1 MNKGSTPP
9 GSKSCLQNFWVSV
22 IESFTRRGL
31 RIVPLMHF
39 QEGLTLH
46 LRKNT
51 CYAKFVV
58 KPKWLEQV
66 IQSYEID
73 EMTKSI
79 IAKLVVDPGVV
90 PNFTYSGGLLRY
102 MTRIWVGADSRFQY
116 QLISTMHSSA
126 IGEHSGVPVTY
137 RRMKQIFAWKEMKS
151 TIQDFVQ
158 PCVICQQAKHD
169 RANRPG
175 LLQPMPIPDA
185 TWQII
190 SIDFVEGLPLY
201 GNANCILVV
210 VDKFTKYAHFLLL
223 KHP

>member
-1 MNKGSTPP
+1 MS
-9 GSKSCLQNFWVSV
+9 
-22 IESFTRRGL
+22 
-31 RIVPLMHF
+31 
-39 QEGLTLH
+39 
-46 LRKNT
+46 
-51 CYAKFVV
+51 VV